1 MQHQVETRPAGWSL
15 GAALAGVLVA
25 ASVMLA
31 CASAA
36 RAAELA
42 EIFAKSDPASAVE
55 VDHGPW
61 DRLLGTYISP
71 GPQGVNLFDYAA
83 VTAADRADL
92 KAYVESLEATP
103 VSRLTKDA
111 QLAYWINL
119 YNALTVQVILDNFPV
134 ASIRDIKSGL
144 FSSGPWSKELVSV
157 EDHALTLDDIEHAI
171 LRPIW
176 RTKLIHYGVNC
187 ASIGCPN
194 LAKRAYT
201 ARNAKALLEQGA
213 ADYINSP
220 RGVRIEDG
228 RVTASKL
235 YSWYDDDFGNEA
247 ELLDHL
253 RAYAK
258 PDLRAK
264 LEGVSAIDDWDYDW
278 SLNAPR

>member
-1 MQHQVETRPAGWSL
+1 MQQQAETTPAGWSR
-15 GAALAGVLVA
+15 GAALACVLVA
-25 ASVMLA
+25 ACMMLA
-31 CASAA
+31 FASTT
-36 RAAELA
+36 RAAELH
-42 EIFAKSDPASAVE
+42 EIFAKSDPDPALAVNHE
-55 VDHGPW
+55 PW
-61 DRLLGTYISP
+61 DRLLGTYIKP

-83 VTAADRADL
+83 VTPADRSGL
-92 KAYVESLEATP
+92 QAYVASLEATP

-144 FSSGPWSKELVSV
+144 FSSGPWSKELATV
-157 EDHALTLDDIEHAI
+157 EGQALTLDDIEHAI

-176 RTKLIHYGVNC
+176 QTKLIHYGVNC

-201 ARNAKALLEQGA
+201 AQNAKQLLEQGA

-235 YSWYDDDFGNEA
+235 YSWYDDDFGSEA
-247 ELLDHL
+247 ELLEHL
-253 RAYAK
+253 RDYAR